1 MGTSPSLQE
10 GFAKWTSGFDYLRKL
25 FCAMLLEEGDTGLAG
40 FIEACFSSA
49 APPRAPTALSPR
61 YCQALS
67 IVFQLLDVVEENT
80 ANQVRRRADDP
91 RRREG
96 EPGFWLWNLNDLRQ
110 RGFSEEEVRQAMQ
123 GVSAEP
129 VLTAHPTEAKR
140 ATVLEHHRTIYLL
153 LVERDNRHFT
163 EVEQA
168 IFERR
173 LKAALER
180 LWRTGEIRQERPDI
194 ESEVA
199 GVLHYLRTVFPEAVE
214 LLDLR
219 FQHCWRAVFGT
230 EPPPLPRLAVGSWV
244 GGDRDGHPFVT
255 PAVTAETLELLRKNA
270 LAVVRERL
278 LQLGARLSMAESSA
292 PVPQCLED
300 RIAELAA
307 SLGAASAGPARARNP
322 GEPWRQLVNLMLVR
336 LSDSEPASPHELLAD
351 LALLEQSLNQ
361 AGARHVAA
369 MDVRPAAALVRSFG
383 FHLAALDVRQNSAY
397 HDRAI
402 GGLLEAAGLPRTDYA
417 NWSEAEKLEFLN
429 RELTTLRPF
438 TAPHTPLEGEALHMT
453 SLFRVLREHMDRHGA
468 AGLGPII
475 VSMTRSAADLLGVY
489 LLAREAGLLV
499 AAPGGLACE
508 LPVVP
513 LFETIRDLERSDA
526 ILDAFL
532 KHPITRQTLERTRR
546 GPGQGTPEATIM
558 LGYSDSNKDGGVLA
572 SQWALYGAER
582 RLSQVAHANH
592 VRLAFFHGRGGTVG
606 RGAGPTH
613 FFLEALPPGSL
624 MGRMRITEQGEVISQ
639 KYANRLTATYH
650 LERLLA
656 GVTRTSLIHEK
667 LLHASAGAF
676 APHPLEDLWSK
687 VAARSYTAYRALV
700 ETEGFVAFFRAAT
713 PIDAV
718 EQTQLGSRPSRRPGA
733 GSLAGSLD
741 DLRAIPWVF
750 SWGEARFHLPGWY
763 GAGAALD
770 ELRRESPGRLAFAAR
785 AGIRVAHAHVSAAQR
800 RGQPDDG
807 QPGDHAAL
815 RIAGAG
821 CGLAREISGSHS
833 AGIQLGRG
841 AARGRLRRARGR
853 AASPPG
859 VSHRAPQRGAVA
871 TPSGTGAFAGG
882 VARRPQRRDAESAA
896 ADRQRHRHGPKND
909 RLKRAEK
916 GTDDLFAATIH

>member
-1 MGTSPSLQE
+1 MGTAPSLQE
-10 GFAKWTSGFDYLRKL
+10 GFAKWTSSFDYLRTL
-25 FCAMLLEEGDTGLAG
+25 FCAMLLEEGDAELAA
-40 FIEACFSSA
+40 FIDACFGSPQAPSDRSPQWPTTPSEHSS
-49 APPRAPTALSPR
+49 R

-80 ANQVRRRADDP
+80 SNQVRRRADDP

-96 EPGFWLWNLNDLRQ
+96 EPGFWLWNLNDLRH
-110 RGFSEEEVRQAMQ
+110 RGFSEEEVREAMR

-140 ATVLEHHRTIYLL
+140 ATVLEHHRTLYLL

-163 EVEQA
+163 DVELA

-173 LKAALER
+173 MKAALER
-180 LWRTGEIRQERPDI
+180 LWRTGEIRQERPEI
-194 ESEVA
+194 ASEVA

-230 EPPPLPRLAVGSWV
+230 EPPPLPGLAVGSWV

-255 PAVTAETLELLRKNA
+255 PAVTAETLKLLRKNG
-270 LAVVRERL
+270 LVVVRERL
-278 LQLGARLSMAESSA
+278 LQLGARLSMAEANS
-292 PVPQCLED
+292 PVPQALQD

-307 SLGAASAGPARARNP
+307 KLGDTLAAPALARNS
-322 GEPWRQLVNLMLVR
+322 GEPWRQLVNLMLAR
-336 LSDSEPASPHELLAD
+336 LGDVEQASPHELLAD
-351 LALLEQSLNQ
+351 LALLEHSLQQ
-361 AGARHVAA
+361 AGARHVAEI
-369 MDVRPAAALVRSFG
+369 DVRPAAALVRTFG

-417 NWSEAEKLEFLN
+417 NWNEAEKLEFLN

-453 SLFRVLREHMDRHGA
+453 SLFRVLRVHVDRHGT

-475 VSMTRSAADLLGVY
+475 VSMTRGVADLLGVY

-499 AAPGGLACE
+499 ATPGGLACE

-513 LFETIRDLERSDA
+513 LFETIRDLEHSDTVM
-526 ILDAFL
+526 DAFL

-546 GPGQGTPEATIM
+546 KQEPPEAVIM

-582 RLSQVAHANH
+582 RLSEVAQANN

-613 FFLEALPPGSL
+613 FFLEAQPPGSL
-624 MGRMRITEQGEVISQ
+624 TGRMRITEQGEVISQ

-656 GVTRTSLIHEK
+656 GVTRTSLLHQRQ
-667 LLHASAGAF
+667 LLERQQSTENASAF
-676 APHPLEDLWSK
+676 APHPLEGIWSK
-687 VAARSYTAYRALV
+687 VAERSYTAYRALV
-700 ETEGFVAFFRAAT
+700 EAEGFVAFFRAAT

-718 EQTQLGSRPSRRPGA
+718 EQTQLGSRPSRRTG
-733 GSLAGSLD
+733 AGSLD

-750 SWGEARFHLPGWY
+750 SWSEARFHLPGWY
-763 GAGAALD
+763 GAGTALD
-770 ELRRESPGRLAFAAR
+770 ELRRSSPEDWRSLC
-785 AGIRVAHAHVSAAQR
+785 AQACAWPMLDYLLHNVEASLMMASP
-800 RGQPDDG
+800 QIMQLYASLVPD
-807 QPGDHAAL
+807 AAL
-815 RIAGAG
+815 RTKFMDLILREYA
-821 CGLAREISGSHS
+821 LAVERLTELFG
-833 AGIQLGRG
+833 G
-841 AARGRLRRARGR
+841 AA
-853 AASPPG
+853 
-859 VSHRAPQRGAVA
+859 VK
-871 TPSGTGAFAGG
+871 
-882 VARRPQRRDAESAA
+882 RRPRLAMAIELRKEALWQLHQDQVRLLAEWRRES
-896 ADRQRHRHGPKND
+896 GEET
-909 RLKRAEK
+909 LRALLLTVNAIGMGQK
-916 GTDDLFAATIH
+916 MTG

>member
-1 MGTSPSLQE
+1 MGTAPSLQE
-10 GFAKWTSGFDYLRKL
+10 GFAKWTSSFDYLRRL
-25 FCAMLLEEGDTGLAG
+25 FCAMLLEEGDTELAA
-40 FIEACFSSA
+40 FIEACFSGQQGPPGPQWPA
-49 APPRAPTALSPR
+49 APFEHSSR

-80 ANQVRRRADDP
+80 SNQVRRRADDP

-110 RGFSEEEVRQAMQ
+110 RGFSEEEVRQAMR

-140 ATVLEHHRTIYLL
+140 ATVLEHHRTLYLL

-163 EVEQA
+163 EVELA

-173 LKAALER
+173 MKAALER

-194 ESEVA
+194 GSEVN

-219 FQHCWRAVFGT
+219 FQHCWRSVFGT
-230 EPPPLPRLAVGSWV
+230 EPPLLPGLAVGSWV

-255 PAVTAETLELLRKNA
+255 PAVTSETLELLRKNA
-270 LAVVRERL
+270 LEIVRERL
-278 LQLGARLSMAESSA
+278 LQLGARLSMAEANS
-292 PVPQCLED
+292 PVPQTLQD
-300 RIAELAA
+300 RIAELAEK
-307 SLGAASAGPARARNP
+307 LGDTLAGPALARNS
-322 GEPWRQLVNLMLVR
+322 GEPWRQLVNLMLAR
-336 LSDSEPASPHELLAD
+336 LGDAERASPQELLAD
-351 LALLEQSLNQ
+351 LSLLEHSLQQ
-361 AGARHVAA
+361 AGARHVAEI
-369 MDVRPAAALVRSFG
+369 DVRPAAALVRSFG

-417 NWSEAEKLEFLN
+417 NWSETEKLEFLN
-429 RELTTLRPF
+429 RELATLRPF

-453 SLFRVLREHMDRHGA
+453 SLFRVLREHIDRHGT

-489 LLAREAGLLV
+489 LMAREAGLLV
-499 AAPGGLACE
+499 ATPGGLACE

-513 LFETIRDLERSDA
+513 LFETIRDLEHSDQVM
-526 ILDAFL
+526 DAFL
-532 KHPITRQTLERTRR
+532 KHPITLQTLERTRR
-546 GPGQGTPEATIM
+546 EQELPEAVIM

-582 RLSQVAHANH
+582 RLSEVAQANH

-624 MGRMRITEQGEVISQ
+624 TGRMRITEQGEVISQ

-656 GVTRTSLIHEK
+656 GVTRTSL
-667 LLHASAGAF
+667 LHQRQLRERQQSPERANAF
-676 APHPLEDLWSK
+676 VPHPLEGIWSK
-687 VAARSYTAYRALV
+687 VAERSYIAYRELV
-700 ETEGFVAFFRAAT
+700 EEEGFVAFFRAAT

-718 EQTQLGSRPSRRPGA
+718 EQTQLGSRPSRRTG
-733 GSLAGSLD
+733 AGSLD

-750 SWGEARFHLPGWY
+750 SWSEARFHLPGWY
-763 GAGAALD
+763 GAGSALD
-770 ELRRESPGRLAFAAR
+770 ELRRSSPEDWRSLCAQASKWPMLRYLLHNVESSLMMASQDVMRLYASLVPD
-785 AGIRVAHAHVSAAQR
+785 AGLRTKFMDLILREHGLAVERVADLFGAPAAQR
-800 RGQPDDG
+800 RPRLAMAIELRKEALWQLHQDQMRLLAEWRREPAEETLRALLLTVNAIGMGQKM
-807 QPGDHAAL
+807 
-815 RIAGAG
+815 
-821 CGLAREISGSHS
+821 
-833 AGIQLGRG
+833 
-841 AARGRLRRARGR
+841 
-853 AASPPG
+853 
-859 VSHRAPQRGAVA
+859 
-871 TPSGTGAFAGG
+871 TG
-882 VARRPQRRDAESAA
+882 
-896 ADRQRHRHGPKND
+896 
-909 RLKRAEK
+909 
-916 GTDDLFAATIH
+916 

>member
-1 MGTSPSLQE
+1 MGTAPSLQE
-10 GFAKWTSGFDYLRKL
+10 GFAKWTSSFEYLRKL
-25 FCAMLLEEGDTGLAG
+25 FCAMLLEEGDAELAA
-40 FIEACFSSA
+40 FIEACFGGTREPSDRAPQWPA
-49 APPRAPTALSPR
+49 APSEHSSR

-80 ANQVRRRADDP
+80 SNQVRRRADDP

-110 RGFSEEEVRQAMQ
+110 RGFSEEEVRQVMR

-140 ATVLEHHRTIYLL
+140 ATVLEHHRTLYLL

-163 EVEQA
+163 EVELA

-173 LKAALER
+173 MKAALER

-194 ESEVA
+194 ASEVT

-230 EPPPLPRLAVGSWV
+230 EPPPLPGLAVGSWV

-255 PAVTAETLELLRKNA
+255 PAVTAETLGLLRKNA
-270 LAVVRERL
+270 LLVVRERL
-278 LQLGARLSMAESSA
+278 IQLGARLSMAEASS
-292 PVPQCLED
+292 PVPQPLQD

-307 SLGAASAGPARARNP
+307 RLGEAMAGPALARNP
-322 GEPWRQLVNLMLVR
+322 GEPWRQLVNLMLAR
-336 LSDSEPASPHELLAD
+336 LGDADQASPQELLAD
-351 LALLEQSLNQ
+351 LTLLEHSLQQ
-361 AGARHVAA
+361 AGARHVAEI
-369 MDVRPAAALVRSFG
+369 DVRPAAALVRSFG
-383 FHLAALDVRQNSAY
+383 FHLATLDVRQNSAY

-453 SLFRVLREHMDRHGA
+453 SLFRVLREHIDRHGA

-475 VSMTRSAADLLGVY
+475 VSMTRSVADLLGVY
-489 LLAREAGLLV
+489 LMAREAGLLV
-499 AAPGGLACE
+499 ATPGGIACE

-513 LFETIRDLERSDA
+513 LFETIRDLEHSDTVM
-526 ILDAFL
+526 DAFL

-546 GPGQGTPEATIM
+546 EQEPPEAVIM

-582 RLSQVAHANH
+582 RLSEVAWSNH
-592 VRLAFFHGRGGTVG
+592 VRFAFFHGRGGTVG

-624 MGRMRITEQGEVISQ
+624 TGRMRITEQGEVISQ

-656 GVTRTSLIHEK
+656 GVTRTSL
-667 LLHASAGAF
+667 LHQRQLQERQHSESAGAF
-676 APHPLEDLWSK
+676 ALHPLEEIWSK
-687 VAARSYTAYRALV
+687 VAERSYAAYRALV
-700 ETEGFVAFFRAAT
+700 EAEGFVAFFRAAT

-718 EQTQLGSRPSRRPGA
+718 EQTQLGSRPSRRTG
-733 GSLAGSLD
+733 AGSLD

-750 SWGEARFHLPGWY
+750 SWSEARFHLPGWY
-763 GAGAALD
+763 GAGTALD
-770 ELRRESPGRLAFAAR
+770 DLRHSSPEDWRSLCAQAPAWPMLRYLLHNVEASLLMANRDVMNLYASLVPDADLRRKFMDLILREYGLAVDRLADLFGAPATQRRPRLAMAIELRKEALWQLHQDQVRLLTEWRREPGEETLR
-785 AGIRVAHAHVSAAQR
+785 ALLLTVNAIGM
-800 RGQPDDG
+800 GQKM
-807 QPGDHAAL
+807 
-815 RIAGAG
+815 
-821 CGLAREISGSHS
+821 
-833 AGIQLGRG
+833 
-841 AARGRLRRARGR
+841 
-853 AASPPG
+853 
-859 VSHRAPQRGAVA
+859 
-871 TPSGTGAFAGG
+871 TG
-882 VARRPQRRDAESAA
+882 
-896 ADRQRHRHGPKND
+896 
-909 RLKRAEK
+909 
-916 GTDDLFAATIH
+916 

>member
-1 MGTSPSLQE
+1 MGTAPSLQE
-10 GFAKWTSGFDYLRKL
+10 GFAKWTSSFDYLREL
-25 FCAMLLEEGDTGLAG
+25 FCAMLLEEGDAELAA
-40 FIEACFSSA
+40 FIEACFV
-49 APPRAPTALSPR
+49 APQKPSDRAPQWPAASSEHSSR

-80 ANQVRRRADDP
+80 SNQVRRRTYDP

-110 RGFSEEEVRQAMQ
+110 RGFSEEEVRKALR

-140 ATVLEHHRTIYLL
+140 ATVLEHHRTLYLL

-163 EVEQA
+163 EVELA

-173 LKAALER
+173 MKAALER

-194 ESEVA
+194 ASEVT

-230 EPPPLPRLAVGSWV
+230 EPPPLPGLAVGSWV

-270 LAVVRERL
+270 LVVVRERL
-278 LQLGARLSMAESSA
+278 LQLGARLSMAEANS
-292 PVPQCLED
+292 PVPQSLQD

-307 SLGAASAGPARARNP
+307 KLGDAVAGPALARNP
-322 GEPWRQLVNLMLVR
+322 GEPWRQLVNLMLAR
-336 LSDSEPASPHELLAD
+336 LGNAEQASPQELLAD
-351 LALLEQSLNQ
+351 LTLLEHSLHR
-361 AGARHVAA
+361 AGAQHVAEI
-369 MDVRPAAALVRSFG
+369 DVRPVAALVRSFG
-383 FHLAALDVRQNSAY
+383 FHLAALDVRQNSSY

-402 GGLLEAAGLPRTDYA
+402 GGLLQAAGLPRTDYA
-417 NWSEAEKLEFLN
+417 NWSDAEKLEFLN

-453 SLFRVLREHMDRHGA
+453 SLFRVLREHIDRHGA

-475 VSMTRSAADLLGVY
+475 VSMTRSVADLLGVY
-489 LLAREAGLLV
+489 LMAREAGLLV
-499 AAPGGLACE
+499 ATPEGLACE

-513 LFETIRDLERSDA
+513 LFETIRDLERSDTVMN
-526 ILDAFL
+526 AFL

-546 GPGQGTPEATIM
+546 EQQPPEAVIM

-572 SQWALYGAER
+572 SQWALYSAER
-582 RLSQVAHANH
+582 RLSQVAQANH
-592 VRLAFFHGRGGTVG
+592 VRPAFFHGRGGTVG

-624 MGRMRITEQGEVISQ
+624 TGRMRITEQGEVISQ

-656 GVTRTSLIHEK
+656 GVTRTSLLHQRQLHEK
-667 LLHASAGAF
+667 QHSPENASVF
-676 APHPLEDLWSK
+676 APHPLEGIWSR
-687 VAARSYTAYRALV
+687 VAERSFTAYRELV
-700 ETEGFVAFFRAAT
+700 EAEGFVAFFRAAT

-718 EQTQLGSRPSRRPGA
+718 EQTQLGSRPSRRTG
-733 GSLAGSLD
+733 AGSLD

-750 SWGEARFHLPGWY
+750 SWSEARFHLPGWY
-763 GAGAALD
+763 GAGTALD
-770 ELRRESPGRLAFAAR
+770 DLRRSAPEDWRSLSAQASAWPMLRYLLHNVEASLLMASPDVMKLYASLVPERRQRAKFMDLILREYGLAVERLADVFGAP
-785 AGIRVAHAHVSAAQR
+785 AAQR
-800 RGQPDDG
+800 RPRLALAIELRKEALWQLHQDQVRLLEEWRREPSEE
-807 QPGDHAAL
+807 AL
-815 RIAGAG
+815 RALLLTVNAIGMG
-821 CGLAREISGSHS
+821 
-833 AGIQLGRG
+833 QKM
-841 AARGRLRRARGR
+841 
-853 AASPPG
+853 
-859 VSHRAPQRGAVA
+859 
-871 TPSGTGAFAGG
+871 TG
-882 VARRPQRRDAESAA
+882 
-896 ADRQRHRHGPKND
+896 
-909 RLKRAEK
+909 
-916 GTDDLFAATIH
+916 